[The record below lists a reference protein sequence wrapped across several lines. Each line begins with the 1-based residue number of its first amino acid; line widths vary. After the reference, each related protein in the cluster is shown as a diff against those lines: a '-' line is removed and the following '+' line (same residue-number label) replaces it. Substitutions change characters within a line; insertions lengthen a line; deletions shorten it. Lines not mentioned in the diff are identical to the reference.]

1 VGWLIAMHAQTASK
15 LQVTATPGFHSLY
28 DWCFQMMWLS
38 SGVAEDPE
46 DDTLMQKHGAEAVYS
61 AVQSLMHAI
70 LTKDE
75 EAQQDVAHRMIQIVK
90 PWMIRGW

>member
-1 VGWLIAMHAQTASK
+1 MPK
-15 LQVTATPGFHSLY
+15 LLPNFKSQLHRDSHSLY
-28 DWCFQMMWLS
+28 GWCFQMMWLS

-61 AVQSLMHAI
+61 AVKSLMHAI
-70 LTKDE
+70 LPKDE

-90 PWMIRGW
+90 PWMISGW